1 MAAALHAELSCRR
14 DNRSPADR
22 LKALAARVSR
32 LACAGRTDP
41 ESITVEK
48 LTVAA
53 EMRRLARE
61 IEGGR

>member
-41 ESITVEK
+41 ESITALK
-48 LTVAA
+48 AS
-53 EMRRLARE
+53 R
-61 IEGGR
+61 